1 MLPLWFAR
9 FGNVAPAVFII
20 IGEIMP
26 VTLRCAVIDP
36 MGDMQNL
43 DPMGDMIIYPVVAE
57 P

>member
-1 MLPLWFAR
+1 
-9 FGNVAPAVFII
+9 VAPAVFII

-43 DPMGDMIIYPVVAE
+43 DPMGDMQNLDPMGDMIIYPVVAE